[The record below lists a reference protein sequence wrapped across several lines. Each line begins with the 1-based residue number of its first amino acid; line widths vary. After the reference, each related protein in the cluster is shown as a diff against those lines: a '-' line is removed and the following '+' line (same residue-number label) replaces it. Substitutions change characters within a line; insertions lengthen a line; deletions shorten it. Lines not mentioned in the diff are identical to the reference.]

1 MGLLSDL
8 IGLSCQGTFWPVKVI
23 SESDR
28 DKKEVANAD
37 CAGIDG
43 REEGRAEFGSA
54 HRREWRDWMHIRR
67 EGAGSERNGG
77 GGRRCLR
84 GRAETV
90 N

>member
-28 DKKEVANAD
+28 DEKEVANAD

-54 HRREWRDWMHIRR
+54 HRREWRDWMHSSGRRR
-67 EGAGSERNGG
+67 E
-77 GGRRCLR
+77 
-84 GRAETV
+84 
-90 N
+90 